1 MGSIIG
7 GAIQAGATV
16 DAAGIEAQA
25 AQQAAQIQQQSA
37 AAAVQAAQTGYN
49 YLTTG
54 AGSGAESN
62 YVNAGQTALSNEGT
76 TQNMIAQLL
85 GEAPTP
91 ASANW
96 NTSNPAQAP
105 MNLPGNAGM
114 AGYNSNVVNPS
125 YTGPITSG
133 PTSVTGGFTLAPS
146 GSPGNYV
153 PPTAQNLGT
162 PGGAGSNFIA
172 NGGSPTGQT
181 VGGAAPIMGPMTGG
195 SSTAIPTP
203 TMGTG
208 VSPSSIPTPTQN
220 PAAAGA
226 SAGVVSGA
234 GAPAKYTL
242 NPSNNTITLA
252 NGETIPM
259 GGQPANTN
267 GIGLPQNQVTV
278 SGPHGSYSVPA
289 AYANPAGLTVG
300 QSGNNPNAL
309 MYPNPA
315 NGGNQGPAV
324 TPPPPAPTPTPSP
337 SPTPPSNANSAFQNY
352 LNSTGYQFQLG
363 QGTGAIMANAG
374 STGLL
379 DSGANAKAL
388 EQYGQNL
395 SSTTF
400 NNYLGQLGG
409 LESQQA
415 NTAGAGQNSLSTIG
429 ATGTASGTAAGS
441 SIMTGAANQGNLM
454 MQGANAQGNAIAGL
468 GGSLGNMFSQFGGVG
483 NNTNFLG
490 GFGGAFSG
498 GAPTGSSM
506 SGNMGTGL
514 GSFF

>member
-16 DAAGIEAQA
+16 DAANTEAQA
-25 AQQAAQIQQQSA
+25 AEQAARLQQQDA
-37 AAAVQAAQTGYN
+37 AAAVKAAQTGYN

-62 YVNAGQTALSNEGT
+62 YINEGQTGLGNEQT

-114 AGYNSNVVNPS
+114 ASYNSAVPNAS
-125 YTGPITSG
+125 YTAPITSG
-133 PTSVTGGFTLAPS
+133 DTSTAGGFSLAPTGSAPNYTPPTSQAGMTPQSMSAYTSPSTPVTSPVPMGQTPAMGSGVQGGNVSL
-146 GSPGNYV
+146 
-153 PPTAQNLGT
+153 
-162 PGGAGSNFIA
+162 GGAPNL
-172 NGGSPTGQT
+172 Q
-181 VGGAAPIMGPMTGG
+181 
-195 SSTAIPTP
+195 
-203 TMGTG
+203 GTG
-208 VSPSSIPTPTQN
+208 AT
-220 PAAAGA
+220 
-226 SAGVVSGA
+226 SGR
-234 GAPAKYTL
+234 
-242 NPSNNTITLA
+242 
-252 NGETIPM
+252 
-259 GGQPANTN
+259 
-267 GIGLPQNQVTV
+267 
-278 SGPHGSYSVPA
+278 GPYS
-289 AYANPAGLTVG
+289 
-300 QSGNNPNAL
+300 QSNPNAL
-309 MYPNPA
+309 VWPNPA
-315 NGGNQGPAV
+315 NGGNQGPHPQQQ
-324 TPPPPAPTPTPSP
+324 TQPTQQTTQPSQGGGVA
-337 SPTPPSNANSAFQNY
+337 PSNANSAFQNY

-363 QGTGAIMANAG
+363 QGAGAIMANAG

-400 NNYLGQLGG
+400 NNYLSELGG

-415 NTAGAGQNSLSTIG
+415 NTAGAGQNALSTIG
-429 ATGTASGTAAGS
+429 SVGTASGTAAGS

-468 GGSLGNMFSQFGGVG
+468 GGSLGNMFSQFGGAS
-483 NNTNFLG
+483 NNTNFMG
-490 GFGGAFSG
+490 GFGGLFGG
-498 GAPTGSSM
+498 GAGGDGGSGSM
-506 SGNMGTGL
+506 
-514 GSFF
+514 FF